1 MSLVRLACPDC
12 GRDLHAP
19 SGAVLFACAACR
31 RACQLAGGRLVNVP
45 WRAVAPRLPAP
56 DGALALLPFWVFA
69 VAWRGPGVPPLP
81 PLPRCAVPALC
92 PDNGAAF
99 LKLGRALS
107 LHREPWPAWPGSAR
121 PACGG
126 HLDAAEAAALAP
138 TVALACLDG
147 AARRR
152 LLEDADAAW
161 PPSLGAPDLVFLP
174 FARLGRRL
182 RDLVAGCEASD
193 RLLDGFAWEDTLVEP
208 PMETVPAPAP
218 PAASPASPAVP
229 APSAAAPPPSLTPA

>member
-31 RACQLAGGRLVNVP
+31 RVCQLASGRLANVP

-56 DGALALLPFWVFA
+56 DGSLALLPFWVFA
-69 VAWRGPGVPPLP
+69 VAWRDQGAP

-107 LHREPWPAWPGSAR
+107 LHREPWPPWPGAAQPR
-121 PACGG
+121 CGG
-126 HLDAAEAAALAP
+126 HLGAAEAAALAP

-152 LLEDADAAW
+152 QLETESAAW
-161 PPSLGAPDLVFLP
+161 PLSLGAPDLVFLP
-174 FARLGRRL
+174 FARQGRRL
-182 RDLVAGCEASD
+182 RDLLSGCETSD
-193 RLLDGFAWEDTLVEP
+193 RLLDGFAWEHARVEP
-208 PMETVPAPAP
+208 PAAPAAAPVPAAAPAVAPAAAPAP
-218 PAASPASPAVP
+218 PAAT
-229 APSAAAPPPSLTPA
+229 PPPSLTPA